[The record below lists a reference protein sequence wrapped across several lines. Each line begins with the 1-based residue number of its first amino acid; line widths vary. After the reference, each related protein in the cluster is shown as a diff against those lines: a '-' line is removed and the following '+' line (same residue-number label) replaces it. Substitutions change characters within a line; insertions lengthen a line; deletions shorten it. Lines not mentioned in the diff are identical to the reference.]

1 MPFSEEFKR
10 FFNFNFSERKGLF
23 FLCAL
28 LILFIVLSRLSNPSF
43 SSQSN
48 AELSSL
54 AIDSSN
60 FVAEAAEDSGHF
72 DLNKKPIFSKL
83 LFTEKASKKPF
94 NPNTASISELKDIG
108 FYPQI
113 AERIIKYRT
122 KGGQFKT
129 KEDLKK
135 VFGVSEKFYA
145 SIANQITIE
154 KIEAICEKQ
163 QSSLNPVLFKS
174 ESVSKY
180 DDNAYLKDIDI
191 NKVNFKTLMK
201 ITRDSSISSKILKYK
216 FALGGYHHIDQLKE
230 IPILQDSTLKVILPF
245 FIVQEENIFK
255 KINLNLAEE
264 TELKYHPYIKNKLA
278 KLIVAYRQNHPFTAV
293 EELKKMPLVDLAL
306 YEKLKPY
313 VFVTSVE

>member
-10 FFNFNFSERKGLF
+10 FFKFSFSERKGLF
-23 FLCAL
+23 FLCGL
-28 LILFIVLSRLSNPSF
+28 LILFVVLSRFSNPSF

-54 AIDSSN
+54 AMDSSN
-60 FVAEAAEDSGHF
+60 FVVDEAEDSGHF
-72 DLNKKPIFSKL
+72 DLNKKSVFSKS
-83 LFTEKASKKPF
+83 LFTEKVSKKPF
-94 NPNTASISELKDIG
+94 NPNTASVSELKDIG

-113 AERIIKYRT
+113 AERIIKYRE

-145 SIANQITIE
+145 SIANQITIK
-154 KIEAICEKQ
+154 KIEAISEQKQ
-163 QSSLNPVLFKS
+163 SLFNPIFSKS
-174 ESVSKY
+174 DNIIKS
-180 DDNAYLKDIDI
+180 DDNAYLKNIDI
-191 NKVNFKTLMK
+191 NKVDFKTLMK
-201 ITRDSSISSKILKYK
+201 ITKDSAISSKILKYK
-216 FALGGYHHIDQLKE
+216 FALGGYHHMDQLKE
-230 IPILQDSTLKVILPF
+230 IPILQDSTLKVIQPF

-264 TELKYHPYIKNKLA
+264 MELKYHPYIKNKLA
-278 KLIVAYRQNHPFTAV
+278 KLIVAYRQNHTFTSID
-293 EELKKMPLVDLAL
+293 ELKKIPTVDFQL

-313 VFVTSVE
+313 IFVTNIE